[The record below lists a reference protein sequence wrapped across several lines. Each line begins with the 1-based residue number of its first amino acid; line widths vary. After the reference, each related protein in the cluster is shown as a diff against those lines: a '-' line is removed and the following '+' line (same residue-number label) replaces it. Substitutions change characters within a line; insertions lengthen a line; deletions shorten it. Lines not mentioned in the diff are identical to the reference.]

1 MTYNFILPTVFF
13 YYPLARLLD
22 WLIRSGRYLNT
33 QRNTNHKSKKTRAE
47 VDSFFTKPIPKKT
60 PKSSVKT
67 DIFPQNL
74 TFEILSSTVFLQRH
88 PNIILDWRKL
98 HKNFGGTQP
107 ETNAGWVDVQF
118 DLNLN
123 IRGSCPFSILFTNL
137 YLFSFLIQS
146 KDIAYKL
153 QFVHYG
159 SFYPRF

>member
-67 DIFPQNL
+67 DIFP
-74 TFEILSSTVFLQRH
+74 
-88 PNIILDWRKL
+88 
-98 HKNFGGTQP
+98 